1 MQQIHYEGRA
11 SLTFMV
17 EVQVPAAQAGA
28 FARGLTGNDDDI
40 ILAAEHAIR
49 EHGDGH
55 TFDVEL
61 LVPDQ
66 ERVESALEDLAAP

>member
-1 MQQIHYEGRA
+1 MQQITYSGRA

-17 EVQVPAAQAGA
+17 EVTVDASQADS

-40 ILAAEHAIR
+40 ILAAEYAIR
-49 EHGDGH
+49 EHGNGGC
-55 TFDVEL
+55 FDVEL

-66 ERVESALEDLAAP
+66 ENVQQALTGLAEP

>member
-17 EVQVPAAQAGA
+17 EVTVGADQAAT
-28 FARGLTGNDDDI
+28 FARGLTGDDDDI

-55 TFDVEL
+55 TYDVEL
-61 LVPDQ
+61 LVPEL
-66 ERVESALEDLAAP
+66 ERVQTALADLGAP